1 MHTPNAPALSVVCRG
16 SHRKRGV
23 GGDTHVYT
31 HTQTCTRALSLSL
44 FLDLKPFHSPISF
57 CLIPL
62 SLSQLCS
69 TYGCALVN
77 ALVCSFRV
85 FALRRALLVFAIR
98 IVQLAWWI
106 LSCMRVRGAG
116 RVFLLESE
124 QRCRQAGHPLPAFAK
139 I

>member
-1 MHTPNAPALSVVCRG
+1 MPRVTQKEGGGGRHTRV
-16 SHRKRGV
+16 H
-23 GGDTHVYT
+23 T

-98 IVQLAWWI
+98 VVQLAWWI
-106 LSCMRVRGAG
+106 LSCMRVRGG
-116 RVFLLESE
+116 GSGFLIRE
-124 QRCRQAGHPLPAFAK
+124 RATMPANWTSSTRFCKDLDPATRP
-139 I
+139 